1 MPVRKS
7 PTEAERP
14 GQRLRR
20 PRRSRYLL
28 AVLLFAGGVALALGV
43 GLGGGHAKSDQ
54 AKGFARVAVP
64 GVLTLPVDHATTYYV
79 YSEGTA
85 CLDHPNCHGQLYP
98 VTVEVSGPA
107 GDAVKV
113 EPIHGPTYMIGGME
127 GTGVAKFDATTTGN
141 YRVAASTG
149 PYSEGLIAVGEA
161 FPGWT
166 QDWVAV
172 LVMILMWAAGISII
186 VLPIVVHDRQSRADS
201 ARDRT

>member
-1 MPVRKS
+1 MAVRES

-14 GQRLRR
+14 RRPLRK

-28 AVLLFAGGVALALGV
+28 AVLLLVGGVALALGV
-43 GLGGGHAKSDQ
+43 GFGGGQAKSDQ
-54 AKGFARVAVP
+54 AEGFARVAVP
-64 GVLTLPVDHATTYYV
+64 GVLTLHVDHATTYYV

-85 CLDHPNCHGQLYP
+85 CLDYPNCHGQLYP

-113 EPIHGPTYMIGGME
+113 ESIHGPTYMIGGME
-127 GTGVAKFDATTTGN
+127 GTGVAKFDATMTGN
-141 YRVAASTG
+141 YRVAPSTG

-172 LVMILMWAAGISII
+172 LAMMLLWAAGILII
-186 VLPIVVHDRQSRADS
+186 VLPIVIYDRQRRAAS
-201 ARDRT
+201 A